1 MRVLILDDH
10 PLLRHA
16 VKGIIHDSFPVAVPI
31 EAATAEDAMRI
42 VNREPVALAV
52 LDIMLPDHSGLTV
65 LRKIKQLNPQT
76 KCLIL
81 TVRDEPWNV
90 RLAMA
95 HGASGY
101 VNKGLPVDD
110 IHKAIQT
117 VMSGGRYVPNDV
129 TGLFPSDSGGPATSW
144 QWPPLSVREIEV
156 LTSLGKG
163 RTVSQTAKQLKL
175 SVKTISTYRTRLLEK
190 LHVQTTADLIR
201 YAVDHGF
208 VK

>member
-10 PLLRHA
+10 PLLRRA
-16 VKGIIHDSFPVAVPI
+16 IKGVVHDSIPVAIPI
-31 EAATAEDAMRI
+31 EAATAEEAIRI
-42 VNREPVALAV
+42 VKHEAVELAIV
-52 LDIMLPDHSGLTV
+52 DIMLPDHSGLTV
-65 LRKIKQLNPQT
+65 LRTIKRLHPQT

-101 VNKGLPVDD
+101 VIKGLPVDD
-110 IHKAIQT
+110 LHKAIQT
-117 VMSGGRYVPNDV
+117 VLSGGRYMPKVE
-129 TGLFPSDSGGPATSW
+129 TALSLSDSGRTGASW

-163 RTVSQTAKQLKL
+163 RTVSQTASQLKL

-190 LHVQTTADLIR
+190 LQVRTTADLIR
-201 YAVDHGF
+201 YAVEHGF
-208 VK
+208 VN